1 MMPRSTV
8 IKMGDQ
14 VMGIRTSKYG
24 QKRPKM
30 KKIVPPVISTQ
41 QNDILYTSKM
51 TCHTSTA
58 IYTQQNIQQS

>member
-1 MMPRSTV
+1 MPRSTV

-30 KKIVPPVISTQ
+30 KK
-41 QNDILYTSKM
+41 NCATSD
-51 TCHTSTA
+51 
-58 IYTQQNIQQS
+58 